1 MKVSSMI
8 QHLPLGGILFV
19 SQNQFVSPPFLQENV
34 LISMEMMSNF
44 FFFLN
49 VYIRVMLTGTL
60 RTIINKLY

>member
-44 FFFLN
+44 FLKKM
-49 VYIRVMLTGTL
+49 YI
-60 RTIINKLY
+60 

>member
-19 SQNQFVSPPFLQENV
+19 SQNQFVSPPFLQESV
-34 LISMEMMSNF
+34 LISMEIMSIF
-44 FFFLN
+44 FFY

-60 RTIINKLY
+60 RTIINKLH